1 MIASSFCRAFY
12 LRMSS
17 DSEELFNTWN
27 SNVNVCELIFSDCT
41 CPLLPSAFV
50 PTSQSRVVGRAEGL
64 SLHLQNS
71 KHLLSASF
79 KDSLQVS
86 ELTCKPRPNLTS
98 CPTNTPLMSLV
109 WSRILPSC
117 WTPFVWEVG
126 VPFPWIFVKINWVNT
141 INLWTDALPVES
153 ARTMLATVLTSV
165 LVLRFILKYAFVS
178 ISNT

>member
-1 MIASSFCRAFY
+1 MIASSFCRTFY

-27 SNVNVCELIFSDCT
+27 SNVNVCELIFSDCA
-41 CPLLPSAFV
+41 CPLLPSVFV
-50 PTSQSRVVGRAEGL
+50 PTSQSRVAGRGLSEVL

-71 KHLLSASF
+71 KHLLSASL

-86 ELTCKPRPNLTS
+86 VLTCKPGPNIAN

-117 WTPFVWEVG
+117 LTPFVWEAG
-126 VPFPWIFVKINWVNT
+126 VPFLGFLGRLTELIQQT
-141 INLWTDALPVES
+141 SDALV
-153 ARTMLATVLTSV
+153 
-165 LVLRFILKYAFVS
+165 
-178 ISNT
+178 